1 MVAHRDRERVHFEN
15 SVQWR
20 AWLDEHHESTDGV
33 WLVSWKTATGKPRIS
48 YEESVVEA
56 LAVGWVDSMGL
67 TIDDERSMLWFA
79 RRKPTSGWSRP
90 NKQRVERLEAEGRM
104 GRAGRRAIEVA
115 KANGAWTVL
124 DGPEDLVVPDD
135 LAAALAALPGAEAHW
150 ESFPPSAQRAI
161 LGWIALART
170 APTRAR
176 RVTETAEQAA
186 VGRRANQWP
195 RDPT

>member
-104 GRAGRRAIEVA
+104 GPGRPSRDRGGQSQRRLDRAGRPR
-115 KANGAWTVL
+115 GSG
-124 DGPEDLVVPDD
+124 GP
-135 LAAALAALPGAEAHW
+135 
-150 ESFPPSAQRAI
+150 R
-161 LGWIALART
+161 
-170 APTRAR
+170 
-176 RVTETAEQAA
+176 
-186 VGRRANQWP
+186 
-195 RDPT
+195 